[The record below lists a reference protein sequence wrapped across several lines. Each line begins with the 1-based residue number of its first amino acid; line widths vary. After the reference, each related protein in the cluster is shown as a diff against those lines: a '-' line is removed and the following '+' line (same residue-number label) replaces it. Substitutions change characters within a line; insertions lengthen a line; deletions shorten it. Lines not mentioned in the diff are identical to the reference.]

1 MLAQPGATKK
11 EKIKRIMLT
20 NGEDIPMKGLCMYFL
35 RPSNSENISVKNVSD
50 EVYFGM
56 ITLRNPDEPG
66 IVLEA
71 LNEMLQTVFLKNL
84 RGNTSW
90 VTVPDQDMATKIK
103 HRFLT
108 AITHYSEFLVG
119 NNTNCILA

>member
-1 MLAQPGATKK
+1 
-11 EKIKRIMLT
+11 MLT
-20 NGEDIPMKGLCMYFL
+20 NGTDIPMKDLCMYFL
-35 RPSNSENISVKNVSD
+35 RPNTTEKIGVKNVSD
-50 EVYFGM
+50 ECYFGM
-56 ITLRNPDEPG
+56 VTLRNPEEPG
-66 IVLEA
+66 IVLDA
-71 LNEMLQTVFLKNL
+71 LNDMLQSIFLKNL

-119 NNTNCILA
+119 KISNKILNKK